1 MDVQQHY
8 WRYWGK
14 TQIKPSGQGP
24 QWHLLACH
32 ALDVAAVM
40 AQLLADRPRWL
51 ARCAKAL
58 GWPVEHTAQV
68 LCFFAVLHDLGKFA
82 RAFQGLFRHDS
93 PDLAPWV
100 AGKAYTLRHDSLGR
114 LLWQQTLCAR
124 LADLL
129 PADDDPEDWL
139 PWLEIVFGHHGEPA
153 LDEAYGSSRR
163 VDEFFCPDDIDAAE
177 AFCRDMAAQLLPDG
191 LPSIADLDESALLR
205 WSWPLAGLMVLADWL
220 GSDSAYFPYQASP
233 LPLAEYWALVQSRA
247 QACVAGAGVRPSPTA
262 EYVGPAALTQL
273 FDYLHDPTPLQHWAA
288 TAALPAE
295 PQLLLLEDVTG
306 AGKTEAALILAH
318 RLMAVGQASGLYFAL
333 PTMATANQMYHR
345 VGQVYRRLYADH
357 ARPAIVLAHAA
368 RQLVEAFR
376 LSQRPADAP
385 YSPDEDTA
393 SLLCHSWLADSQKKS
408 LLADVG
414 VGSIDQA
421 LLAVLPA
428 RHQSLRQQGLA
439 DKVLICDEIHAF
451 DTYVRKH
458 LLTLLEQHARLGGS
472 AILLSATLPANLRAE
487 LAQAF
492 ANGRNRR
499 RNAAPAVPADARYPL
514 ITHVHTHIDAHAC
527 ATRPHV
533 ARQVRVAHV
542 HELDAVLA
550 LIADAVAAG
559 QCVAWIRNTVEDAR
573 EAWAQL
579 CASLP
584 GPAPMLFHSRYV
596 MADRLE
602 IEGQVL
608 DALGKTSGPAQRRG
622 RVVVGS
628 QVLEQS
634 LDYDVDIMI
643 SDLAPIDLLIQRA
656 GRLQR
661 HARHADGQLSADG
674 QEHRPAPV
682 FYVFG
687 PALASADKVDIDWYA
702 RSFPRGQYVYP
713 ATGQLWLAQ
722 QALHATG
729 CIVSPGELGQPGAV
743 RQLMEA
749 VYGEHAG
756 QDIPAALHAAEQRYQ
771 ASEMGKAAMARIN
784 ALNLNAG
791 YCRGSSRHWGEE
803 LRIPTRLG
811 EGSAQ
816 LFLARLDGERLR
828 PWRDEG
834 EAPWPMSAVR
844 VTHAQLCALAAH
856 WQARF
861 AAPLA
866 AAQEEW
872 PWLTEH
878 GLLMPMVADAH
889 GDGVGHGV
897 DDAGREVVVSYSRQ
911 TGLRLVRQ

>member
-1 MDVQQHY
+1 MAAQRHY

-14 TQIKPSGQGP
+14 AQSKPSNSSEQESP
-24 QWHLLACH
+24 RWHLLVCH

-51 ARCAKAL
+51 ARCAKSL

-93 PDLAPWV
+93 PDLVPWV

-114 LLWQQTLCAR
+114 LLWQEVLNTQ

-153 LDEAYGSSRR
+153 LDEAYGSARA
-163 VDEFFCPDDIDAAE
+163 VNEFFCPDDIDAAE

-191 LPSIADLDESALLR
+191 LPSIADLDESALRR

-233 LPLAEYWALVQSRA
+233 LPLAEYWALAQSRA
-247 QACVAGAGVRPSPTA
+247 QACVAGAGVRPSQTA
-262 EYVGPAALTQL
+262 EYAGPAALTQL

-318 RLMAVGQASGLYFAL
+318 RLMAAGQASGLYFAL
-333 PTMATANQMYHR
+333 PTMATANQMYRR

-385 YSPDEDTA
+385 YSPGEDTA

-439 DKVLICDEIHAF
+439 DKILICDEIHAF
-451 DTYVRKH
+451 DTYVLDH
-458 LLTLLEQHARLGGS
+458 LKTLLEQHARLGGS
-472 AILLSATLPANLRAE
+472 AILLSATLPARLRAE
-487 LAQAF
+487 LTQAF
-492 ANGRNRR
+492 ASGRGM
-499 RNAAPAVPADARYPL
+499 VPALAADSRYPL
-514 ITHVHTHIDAHAC
+514 ITHVHTRIDIHAC

-584 GPAPMLFHSRYV
+584 GPVPMLFHSRYV

-602 IEGQVL
+602 IETHVL
-608 DALGKTSGPAQRRG
+608 DALGKTSGPEQRRG

-661 HARHADGQLSADG
+661 HARHVDGQLSADG

-687 PALASADKVDIDWYA
+687 PALASADKIDMDWYA
-702 RSFPRGQYVYP
+702 RLFPRGQYVYP

-722 QALHATG
+722 QALHAAG
-729 CIVSPGELGQPGAV
+729 GIVSPGESGQPGAV

-749 VYGEHAG
+749 VYGEHAE
-756 QDIPAALHAAEQRYQ
+756 QAIPAALHAAEQRYQ
-771 ASEMGKAAMARIN
+771 ASEMGKASMARIN
-784 ALNLNAG
+784 RLNLRAG
-791 YCRGSSRHWGEE
+791 YCRGSSTHWGEE

-811 EGSAQ
+811 EGSTQ

-834 EAPWPMSAVR
+834 ESPWPMSAVR
-844 VTHAQLCALAAH
+844 VNDAQLHGLAAH
-856 WQARF
+856 WQTRF

-866 AAQEEW
+866 AAQIEW
-872 PWLTEH
+872 PWLDKH
-878 GLLMPMVADAH
+878 GLVMPMEFDVH
-889 GDGVGHGV
+889 GDGVGYGV